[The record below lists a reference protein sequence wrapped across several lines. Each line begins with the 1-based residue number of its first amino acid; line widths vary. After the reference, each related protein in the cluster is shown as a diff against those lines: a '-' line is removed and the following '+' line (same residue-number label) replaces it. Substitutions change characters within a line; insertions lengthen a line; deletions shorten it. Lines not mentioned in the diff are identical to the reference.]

1 MLASTILSTILPH
14 YKSMLRLANNQKRNK
29 LLRELVVPTL
39 HSIRLSRV
47 FKYQRDRLQ
56 QQKLF
61 YYGRDRAN
69 VSVSR

>member
-1 MLASTILSTILPH
+1 MLASTISSTILPH

-29 LLRELVVPTL
+29 LLRELAVLTL
-39 HSIRLSRV
+39 HSMGLSRV

-61 YYGRDRAN
+61 YYGRDRTN

>member
-14 YKSMLRLANNQKRNK
+14 YKSMLRLASNQKRNN
-29 LLRELVVPTL
+29 LLRELAVPTL

-47 FKYQRDRLQ
+47 LEYQRDRLQ

-61 YYGRDRAN
+61 YYGRDRTN